1 MIFIEQQALYLFR
14 AKDIYNGVAAGYIN
28 HIVPDKNGVRELSP
42 FCIKL
47 LFGIDS
53 FDRNFI
59 MFEFAIERAP
69 IHPEQLG
76 SL

>member
-1 MIFIEQQALYLFR
+1 MVYSFGPCRGAT
-14 AKDIYNGVAAGYIN
+14 GYIN
-28 HIVPDKNGVRELSP
+28 YIVPDKNGICEFSP

-47 LFGIDS
+47 LFCIDP
-53 FDRNFI
+53 FDSNFI

-69 IHPEQLG
+69 IHTEQLS